1 MASTAIITITK
12 QKYIGLI
19 LYGDTPS
26 YQQQQQQQM
35 TTNYFRSFVI
45 AIIIISEIIITK
57 AYAVNQ

>member
-26 YQQQQQQQM
+26 YQQQQQQM